1 MTATIDYARACPLAG
16 RRSTLAGAARY
27 ALVLAVWLGLF
38 AIRPRL
44 ALQIFRERR
53 ADSPIPRLGA

>member
-1 MTATIDYARACPLAG
+1 MTATIDYATAYPFG
-16 RRSTLAGAARY
+16 PHRSRLIGAARY

-53 ADSPIPRLGA
+53 ADSPIPRLRA